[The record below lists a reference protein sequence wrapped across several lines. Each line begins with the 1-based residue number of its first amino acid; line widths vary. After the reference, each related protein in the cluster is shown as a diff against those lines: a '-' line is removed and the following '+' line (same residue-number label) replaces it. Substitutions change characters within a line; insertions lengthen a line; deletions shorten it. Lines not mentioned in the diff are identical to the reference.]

1 MEIIVLKAIVSH
13 ILKELNVYSMSDVF
27 HLRNLFQII
36 IWKEIIN
43 GFTCELLWCN
53 YCNLNGFWPPILK

>member
-1 MEIIVLKAIVSH
+1 MEIIVLKTIVSH

-27 HLRNLFQII
+27 HLRTLFKII

-53 YCNLNGFWPPILK
+53 YCNSNGFLPPILK